1 MLFEM
6 GFLMV
11 EEIVGQRLRGSGVH
25 AALVGYNCNHDLNAL
40 CTWWWIED
48 ECVLQAGH
56 ELIFLCES
64 DPGARQVWLY
74 SFMMD
79 VLIRVMIACLL
90 LCGVGVEGAFSWC
103 SVVS

>member
-1 MLFEM
+1 MKFASLF
-6 GFLMV
+6 
-11 EEIVGQRLRGSGVH
+11 SG
-25 AALVGYNCNHDLNAL
+25 AGGLDYGL
-40 CTWWWIED
+40 E
-48 ECVLQAGH
+48 QAGH

-74 SFMMD
+74 STD
-79 VLIRVMIACLL
+79 VLVRVACL